1 MSNKHKTRKKL
12 GEAENN
18 SKEKVTTGKAIASFL
33 IAQVGLY
40 FYITKKDESPKVAQT
55 YGMLALASVGL
66 TIASRIL
73 KK

>member
-1 MSNKHKTRKKL
+1 
-12 GEAENN
+12 
-18 SKEKVTTGKAIASFL
+18 L